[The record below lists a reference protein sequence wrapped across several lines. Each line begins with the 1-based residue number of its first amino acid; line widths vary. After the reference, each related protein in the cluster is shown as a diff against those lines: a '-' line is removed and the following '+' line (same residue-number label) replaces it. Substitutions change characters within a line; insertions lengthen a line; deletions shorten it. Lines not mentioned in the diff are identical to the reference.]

1 MATTTTTPNQIPRL
15 EAQAREHVGSRYS
28 LRLRKTGRL
37 PAVIYGHKQ
46 ATLAISVD
54 RKQLLALLHSRTHL
68 LEVVLD
74 QQAQPVL
81 VKDIQ
86 WNHLGSDVLH
96 VDLARVDLTERV
108 RVQVELVLIG
118 EVAGLKDQE
127 GAVLEH
133 PITEIEVECLAT
145 QIPERIKL
153 DVTPL
158 KIGQTRTVKDL
169 ILPPGVT
176 CPLDPGTVLA
186 SITLVKEEVV
196 EAPVAEATAAE
207 PEVIG
212 KKAEEGEEGAAAE
225 GEKEGG
231 AKKEAAPKK
240 EAAGKKED
248 KK

>member
-1 MATTTTTPNQIPRL
+1 M
-15 EAQAREHVGSRYS
+15 
-28 LRLRKTGRL
+28 
-37 PAVIYGHKQ
+37 
-46 ATLAISVD
+46 VD
-54 RKQLLALLHSRTHL
+54 LLHNRSML
-68 LEVVLD
+68 LEVVLN
-74 QQAQPVL
+74 QQPQPVL

-86 WNHLGSDVLH
+86 WNHLGSEVLH

-108 RVQVELVLIG
+108 RVHVELVLIG
-118 EVAGLKDQE
+118 EVVGIKDEE

-133 PITEIEVECLAT
+133 PIAEIEVECLAT

-153 DVTPL
+153 DVSTL
-158 KIGQTRTVKDL
+158 KIGETKTVKDL
-169 ILPPGVT
+169 QLPEGVT
-176 CPLDPGTVLA
+176 CTLDPATVLA

-196 EAPVAEATAAE
+196 EAPVAEAAAAE

-212 KKAEEGEEGAAAE
+212 KKAEEGEEAEAAE
-225 GEKEGG
+225 GEAATG